1 VAIPA
6 VVGVG
11 AAASGLAAVAPAFP
25 AAYTPVADDVFLTW
39 CECDGADVLVPPSGW
54 ALAVASVLSTGTT
67 SKLSVLWRRAQ
78 AGDTAPSIADPGNH
92 LLGRMIVVRGCA
104 ATGNPWDVAFFTTE
118 LAADTTVSI
127 PGVTTT
133 ANDCLV
139 LTAFGTG
146 QDVASTAGA
155 TAWANAT
162 LDGGV
167 VTEQMDNW
175 VADGTGGGFAM
186 ASGEKATAGAT
197 GATTATLSLTA
208 NFKTLLTIALRG
220 TVVQPGPPQWLSRSP
235 RPSESGNLSGPYS
248 VPVTS
253 SQILMG
259 G

>member
-1 VAIPA
+1 VAIPT

-11 AAASGLAAVAPAFP
+11 AAVSGLAGITPAFP
-25 AAYTPVADDVFLTW
+25 AGYSAVADDVALTW
-39 CECDGADVLVPPSGW
+39 CECEGADTLTPPSGW
-54 ALAVASVLSTGTT
+54 PLVTASVLSTGTA
-67 SKLSVLWRRAQ
+67 SKLSVLWRRLL
-78 AGDTAPSIADPGNH
+78 AGDTAPAIADAGNH

-104 ATGNPWDVAFFTTE
+104 ATGNPWDLFFATTE

-186 ASGEKATAGAT
+186 ASGEKATPGAT
-197 GATTATLSLTA
+197 GATTVTLSLTA

-220 TVVQPGPPQWLSRSP
+220 TVVQPQKSKGQPHGTKRTAALQASHW
-235 RPSESGNLSGPYS
+235 
-248 VPVTS
+248 
-253 SQILMG
+253 
-259 G
+259 